1 MALWRTVSWNR
12 FYRNQPKLTLKERG
26 SILQL
31 TALGVTTKNQTLG
44 LDRSTGEVDQDWGK
58 GSPACPIHYV
68 SLAEAAIQKPFGIY
82 FAKD

>member
-12 FYRNQPKLTLKERG
+12 FYRNQSKLTLKERG

-31 TALGVTTKNQTLG
+31 TASGVTTKNQTLD
-44 LDRSTGEVDQDWGK
+44 LDHSTGEVDQDWGK

-68 SLAEAAIQKPFGIY
+68 SIGRGRRSETFLDLFC
-82 FAKD
+82 